1 MMNKTGTNKRRYMT
15 GIDGLRAIA
24 VIGVIIYHLNY
35 EWLPG
40 GFLGVTIFFVLSG
53 YLITDL
59 LLEEWNK
66 KGKIDFIDFW
76 IRRFRRLLP
85 ALIFLMF
92 ILTIWILLFKQE
104 AIGKLQA
111 DFLPSLLYVTNWWY
125 IFKDISYFETFG
137 MPSPFTHLWSLAVE
151 EQFYIIWPI
160 LFFIIVKLFKKNS
173 VRLLSILIIAMISA
187 FLMAFIYVPG
197 LDPSRVYYGTDT
209 RAFSL
214 LIGSMLAIIWPSQ
227 KLSKTLPSM
236 SRIFLDIT
244 GLLGLALIV
253 IMFYFSSQYDNFLY
267 RGGMVLLSIYTALL
281 VACLAHPASLLGKI
295 FSIWPLRWIGTRSY
309 AIYLWHYPIIILT
322 TPNLYSGEVN
332 MTLIFWQMLAT
343 IVMAE
348 LSYVFIEKPV
358 RKGAYR
364 KLLYPKFNARLLY
377 RRGAMLTAVCLCYL
391 FMSGTTYA
399 IISQVEHEVTYTQIN
414 NHQLKEENLSKKNEV
429 ENEHEQKDEQKSE
442 NEKDVKGNVESE
454 GTEEQKDAIEKSITI
469 IGDSI
474 IYDVTPHFLEVFPHA
489 IIDYSV
495 GRQMID
501 VPEVIEQLRAKG
513 KLGEYIVLEIGTN
526 GPFEESTLSTII
538 DSLNEAEKIFVVN
551 TRVPR
556 PWQNKVNE
564 TIRSVVGKKEN
575 VILVDWYKVSKDQP
589 SYFGEDGVHLTSEG
603 GKAFSDMLVDHIND
617 K

>member
-399 IISQVEHEVTYTQIN
+399 IISQVEHKVTYTQIN

>member
-1 MMNKTGTNKRRYMT
+1 
-15 GIDGLRAIA
+15 
-24 VIGVIIYHLNY
+24 
-35 EWLPG
+35 
-40 GFLGVTIFFVLSG
+40 
-53 YLITDL
+53 
-59 LLEEWNK
+59 
-66 KGKIDFIDFW
+66 
-76 IRRFRRLLP
+76 
-85 ALIFLMF
+85 
-92 ILTIWILLFKQE
+92 
-104 AIGKLQA
+104 
-111 DFLPSLLYVTNWWY
+111 
-125 IFKDISYFETFG
+125 
-137 MPSPFTHLWSLAVE
+137 
-151 EQFYIIWPI
+151 
-160 LFFIIVKLFKKNS
+160 
-173 VRLLSILIIAMISA
+173 
-187 FLMAFIYVPG
+187 
-197 LDPSRVYYGTDT
+197 
-209 RAFSL
+209 
-214 LIGSMLAIIWPSQ
+214 
-227 KLSKTLPSM
+227 
-236 SRIFLDIT
+236 
-244 GLLGLALIV
+244 
-253 IMFYFSSQYDNFLY
+253 
-267 RGGMVLLSIYTALL
+267 
-281 VACLAHPASLLGKI
+281 
-295 FSIWPLRWIGTRSY
+295 
-309 AIYLWHYPIIILT
+309 
-322 TPNLYSGEVN
+322 
-332 MTLIFWQMLAT
+332 
-343 IVMAE
+343 
-348 LSYVFIEKPV
+348 
-358 RKGAYR
+358 
-364 KLLYPKFNARLLY
+364 
-377 RRGAMLTAVCLCYL
+377 MLTAVCLCYL

>member
-603 GKAFSDMLVDHIND
+603 GKAFSDILVDHIND